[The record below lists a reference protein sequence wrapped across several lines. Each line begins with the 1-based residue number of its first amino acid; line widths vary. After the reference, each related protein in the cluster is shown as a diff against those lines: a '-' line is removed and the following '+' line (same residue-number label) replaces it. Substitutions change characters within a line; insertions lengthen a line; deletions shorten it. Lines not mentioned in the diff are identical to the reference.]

1 MKHLFRVS
9 ALPVVLTATALTA
22 LVVLFLLSLFPA
34 TVRAQTAAANPAS
47 ITVAGT
53 LGDPPQQR
61 VVFIS
66 ATTAI
71 SGANLLISDFVRAD
85 NAATISGLV
94 SVAPPPQRVEAGKP
108 LTLTVTIDF
117 RNARSGGYN
126 GTIWLNYDADGIPAA
141 LQIPVAVTIKDAPWP
156 PFFALLGG
164 VAIAALISIYLG
176 GGRQRDD
183 LAVQLERLAARV
195 TATPDLPDP
204 VRRMLRQ
211 QLSLAAA
218 RLQTGKVVEARA
230 QYDQADELL
239 TRWIGWLESWRALSV
254 QFARARA
261 MLQPD
266 PQGSPVYA
274 TEIQR
279 LLREIEEGA
288 PEATSLNEMQDKL
301 NAVIAQINDF
311 LQLDTRHRNLQKIL
325 DATTL
330 SADAKRVHQAQIDQ
344 LARRLATLL
353 PEPRDNRPAFDELSR
368 EIGDLNATLKAYLA
382 QGAPESALLGTSRQP
397 AARAAMVVEDVA
409 PQHAGA
415 AVVAATRAEEPA
427 SQPATGAKTAF
438 PWARIRINGFR
449 LAQFLIL
456 ITLWGWTGYN
466 ELYVQNPTFGSDWL
480 SNYFTLIAWGFT
492 SEAARTTF
500 TSLAGRIGIAIDQTP

>member
-1 MKHLFRVS
+1 MKHLLRVP
-9 ALPVVLTATALTA
+9 ALPVALATIVLTA
-22 LVVLFLLSLFPA
+22 LVVLLLLSLVPD
-34 TVRAQTAAANPAS
+34 TIRAQTAAANPAS

-61 VVFIS
+61 LVFIS

-71 SGANLLISDFVRAD
+71 SGASVLISDFVRAD

-94 SVAPPPQRVEAGKP
+94 SVGSLPQRAEAGKP

-117 RNARSGGYN
+117 GNARSGGYN
-126 GTIWLNYDADGIPAA
+126 GTIWLNYDADGVPAS

-164 VAIAALISIYLG
+164 VAIAALISTYLG

-183 LAVQLERLAARV
+183 LAVQLERLGARV

-211 QLSLAAA
+211 QLSLAVA
-218 RLQTGKVVEARA
+218 RLQTGKVAEARA
-230 QYDQADELL
+230 QYDEADELL
-239 TRWIGWLESWRALSV
+239 ARWIGWLESWRALSV

-266 PQGSPVYA
+266 AQGSPVYA
-274 TEIQR
+274 AEVHR
-279 LLREIEEGA
+279 RLREIEEGA
-288 PEATSLNEMQDKL
+288 PQATSLNDMQEKL
-301 NAVIAQINDF
+301 NTVIAQINDF
-311 LQLDTRHRNLQKIL
+311 LQIDTRHRNLRKIL

-330 SADAKRVHQAQIDQ
+330 NAEAKRVYQAQIDQ
-344 LARRLATLL
+344 LARRVATLL
-353 PEPRDNRPAFDELSR
+353 PEPRDSRPAFDELAK
-368 EIGDLNATLKAYLA
+368 EIGDLNATLKAHLA
-382 QGAPESALLGTSRQP
+382 QGAPESALLGTPRQP

-409 PQHAGA
+409 PQHASA
-415 AVVAATRAEEPA
+415 AVVAATRAEDHA
-427 SQPATGAKTAF
+427 SQVAGAKAGF
-438 PWARIRINGFR
+438 PWARVRINGFR

-492 SEAARTTF
+492 SEAARATF
-500 TSLAGRIGIAIDQTP
+500 TSLAGRVGIATEQAP